1 VVGNDWASG
10 AERLELWRKSIGF
23 VQSAP
28 LLGHGTGSTKQL
40 FGDEAVGKTG
50 LGSVVVAN
58 PHNQTLAVAIQWG
71 AAGCILLYAMWVV
84 HLLLFRGGLAAAD
97 GAFAAWLG
105 LLVVAQNLASS
116 LFNSHLI
123 DFYQGWLYVCAV
135 GIAGGLL
142 HPNRPGPVTCARSN

>member
-1 VVGNDWASG
+1 MWASH
-10 AERLELWRKSIGF
+10 LW
-23 VQSAP
+23 
-28 LLGHGTGSTKQL
+28 
-40 FGDEAVGKTG
+40 
-50 LGSVVVAN
+50 
-58 PHNQTLAVAIQWG
+58 
-71 AAGCILLYAMWVV
+71 
-84 HLLLFRGGLAAAD
+84 LFREGLAA

-142 HPNRPGPVTCARSN
+142 HPSRLDPVQPASRA